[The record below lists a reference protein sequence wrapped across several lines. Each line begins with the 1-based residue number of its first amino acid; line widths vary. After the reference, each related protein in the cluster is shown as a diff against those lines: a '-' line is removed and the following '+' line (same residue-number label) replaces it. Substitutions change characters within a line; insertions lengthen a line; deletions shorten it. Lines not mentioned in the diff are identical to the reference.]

1 MRVYNTY
8 IKNKPFVAASF
19 VPKGQTNLILTG
31 STKAAI
37 VEEKIIEGKEDQ
49 LTPALQLHMQ
59 NPSSFDRSVEP
70 QYGESPMS
78 YCQSMETKLP
88 SGLNLIGIE
97 NYEVPLVEF
106 QLQIKGGL
114 LLEEVSKIGVSNI
127 LAELLTKGTKNK
139 TAEEL
144 ENAIESLGATISA
157 TADAESITIAGSTL
171 LKLQSNHKTGRRD
184 SLEPRW
190 DKKEFDLLKQSRL
203 NQVLHKRGSNSIA
216 RIEFRKLIYGKDAIL
231 SHNPIGDETTINAI
245 TLEDLRTIITVIFTI
260 SG

>member
-1 MRVYNTY
+1 MRVT
-8 IKNKPFVAASF
+8 IHTSKNICCCEFCS
-19 VPKGQTNLILTG
+19 KGQTNLILTG

-37 VEEKIIEGKEDQ
+37 VEEKIIEGKEDH

-59 NPSSFDRSVEP
+59 NPQALTV
-70 QYGESPMS
+70 QLNLNMVKVLMS

-97 NYEVPLVEF
+97 NEVPLVEF

-114 LLEEVSKIGVSNI
+114 LLEEVSKIGVSNM

-157 TADAESITIAGSTL
+157 TADAESITIAGST
-171 LKLQSNHKTGRRD
+171 
-184 SLEPRW
+184 
-190 DKKEFDLLKQSRL
+190 F
-203 NQVLHKRGSNSIA
+203 
-216 RIEFRKLIYGKDAIL
+216 Y
-231 SHNPIGDETTINAI
+231 
-245 TLEDLRTIITVIFTI
+245 
-260 SG
+260 